1 MSPLSAACLALAL
14 AVFSASPA
22 TRAAPHIPAHDNVI
36 VEKLPVRA
44 NDPAVRHLRELRSAH
59 TAAPDNRDVA
69 VRLARSYF
77 DLASAEGDPR
87 YVGYAEAALR
97 PWTTLPAPPTDV
109 ILMRA
114 LIRQYRHDFGP
125 ALRDLDAVISAE
137 PGNTEALQWQFAL
150 HLVQADYAAARQRC
164 TALAPLTTPLAAT
177 ACTAILDGIN
187 GQSRQAYAR
196 LAAALALRTSTSTG
210 TGTGAGAGAIDAD
223 YRQWLLTRLGEMAL
237 RAGNKTQAEKHFR
250 EAIATGVTDGFV
262 LAAYADLLLE
272 EKRPAE
278 VVTLLK
284 DWVAS
289 DILLL
294 RLALAEQALRAP
306 LAAAHQQALAD
317 RFAAA
322 ALRGDKLHQQEESR
336 FALQLQ
342 GDAAKAL
349 ALAVENW
356 TSQREPR
363 DARVLMEAALAH
375 GDAAAAKPALD
386 WMASTGFEEPRY
398 RELAA
403 ALARLPAHG
412 ASGTATGA
420 KP

>member
-1 MSPLSAACLALAL
+1 MSPLSAACLAVAL

-44 NDPAVRHLRELRSAH
+44 NDPAARHLRELRLAH

-69 VRLARSYF
+69 VQLARSYF

-97 PWTTLPAPPTDV
+97 PWTTLPEPPTDV
-109 ILMRA
+109 MLMRA

-125 ALRDLDAVISAE
+125 ALRDLDAVLSAE

-164 TALAPLTTPLAAT
+164 TVLAPLTTPLAAT

-196 LAAALALRTSTSTG
+196 LAAALALRTSTG
-210 TGTGAGAGAIDAD
+210 TGTAAGAIDAD

-306 LAAAHQQALAD
+306 LAAAHQQALAN

>member
-1 MSPLSAACLALAL
+1 MRPLSAACLALAL

-36 VEKLPVRA
+36 VDKLPVRA

-87 YVGYAEAALR
+87 YVGYAEAAIR

-125 ALRDLDAVISAE
+125 ALRDLDAVVAAG

-164 TALAPLTTPLAAT
+164 TVLAPLTTPLAAT

-187 GQSRQAYAR
+187 GRSRPAYAR
-196 LAAALALRTSTSTG
+196 LAAALALRTSTGTG
-210 TGTGAGAGAIDAD
+210 TGTIDAD

-250 EAIATGVTDGFV
+250 EAIATGVIDGFV

-284 DWVAS
+284 DWGTS

-306 LAAAHQQALAD
+306 LAAAHRQALAD

-336 FALQLQ
+336 FEVQLQ

-363 DARVLMEAALAH
+363 DARVLMEAALAR

-403 ALARLPAHG
+403 ALARLPAKD
-412 ASGTATGA
+412 ASGTVTGA

>member
-1 MSPLSAACLALAL
+1 MALAIAL
-14 AVFSASPA
+14 FSAPLTTWA
-22 TRAAPHIPAHDNVI
+22 MPHIPANDNVI

-44 NDPAVRHLRELRSAH
+44 NDPAARDLRELRSAH
-59 TAAPDNRDVA
+59 AAEPDNRDIS
-69 VRLARSYF
+69 VRLARRYF
-77 DLASAEGDPR
+77 NLASAEGDPR
-87 YVGYAEAALR
+87 YVGYAEAAIR
-97 PWTTLPAPPTDV
+97 PWTALPAPPTDV

-114 LIRQYRHDFGP
+114 LIRQYRHDFNP
-125 ALRDLDAVISAE
+125 ALRDLDAVVAAD

-150 HLVQADYAAARQRC
+150 HLVQADYGAARERC
-164 TALAPLTTPLAAT
+164 TVLAPLTTPLAAT

-187 GQSRQAYAR
+187 GQARQAYAR
-196 LAAALALRTSTSTG
+196 LSAALAQRTA
-210 TGTGAGAGAIDAD
+210 AGAMDVE

-237 RAGNKTQAEKHFR
+237 RSGDKTLAEKHFR
-250 EAIATGVTDGFV
+250 EAIATGVVDGFV
-262 LAAYADLLLE
+262 LAAYVDLLLD

-294 RLALAEQALRAP
+294 RLALAEDAVHAP
-306 LAAAHQQALAD
+306 LAAAHKQALAD

-336 FALQLQ
+336 FELQMH
-342 GDAAKAL
+342 GDAPKAL
-349 ALAVENW
+349 ALAIENW
-356 TSQREPR
+356 KSQREPR
-363 DARVLMEAALAH
+363 DARVLMEAALAR

-386 WMASTGFEEPRY
+386 WMARTGFEEPRY

-403 ALARLPAHG
+403 ALTRLAANPS
-412 ASGTATGA
+412 SGTATGP

>member
-1 MSPLSAACLALAL
+1 MTLLCLPPAAQ
-14 AVFSASPA
+14 
-22 TRAAPHIPAHDNVI
+22 AAPHIPSDDNVI

-44 NDPAVRHLRELRSAH
+44 NDPAARDLRELRSAH
-59 TAAPDNRDVA
+59 AAAPDNRDVA
-69 VRLARSYF
+69 VRLARRYF

-87 YVGYAEAALR
+87 YVGYAEAAIR
-97 PWTTLPAPPTDV
+97 PWTTLAAPPTDV

-114 LIRQYRHDFGP
+114 LIRQYRHDFNP
-125 ALRDLDAVISAE
+125 ALRDLDAVVAAD

-150 HLVQADYAAARQRC
+150 HLVQADYAAARERC
-164 TALAPLTTPLAAT
+164 TVLAPLTTPLAAT

-187 GQSRQAYAR
+187 GQARQAYAR
-196 LAAALALRTSTSTG
+196 LYAALAQRTA
-210 TGTGAGAGAIDAD
+210 AGAMDVE

-237 RAGNKTQAEKHFR
+237 RSGDKTLAEKHFR
-250 EAIATGVTDGFV
+250 EAIATGVVDGFV
-262 LAAYADLLLE
+262 LAAYADLLLD

-294 RLALAEQALRAP
+294 RLALAEDAVHAP
-306 LAAAHQQALAD
+306 LAATHKQALAD

-336 FALQLQ
+336 FELQMH

-349 ALAVENW
+349 ALAIENW
-356 TSQREPR
+356 KSQREPR
-363 DARVLMEAALAH
+363 DARVMMEAALARS
-375 GDAAAAKPALD
+375 DAPAAKPALD

-403 ALARLPAHG
+403 ALTRLAANPS
-412 ASGTATGA
+412 SGTATGA